1 MSVIATK
8 QYLTLRRGNV
18 TWTVY
23 FDLHGT
29 AGATADF
36 AGKFLEI
43 TTECKLRKKDGS
55 DIPNESTFEEAGITV
70 SGTEV
75 ILVAR
80 NESGE
85 WEDLPLHEPEPA
97 LHNPAAIAAIKAQQE
112 AKNNTS
118 STTTA
123 PSATP
128 SSSTFC

>member
-18 TWTVY
+18 TWTIY

-29 AGATADF
+29 AEALA
-36 AGKFLEI
+36 ALAAKFLEI
-43 TTECKLRKKDGS
+43 AGECKLRKKDGS

-85 WEDLPLHEPEPA
+85 WEDLPLHEPESA

-112 AKNNTS
+112 AKNNT
-118 STTTA
+118 TATA
-123 PSATP
+123 PATP
-128 SSSTFC
+128 SSSTSC